1 MTFGNE
7 FNDDEYEYQE
17 SKEQMTKYLKH
28 QQRFQQEE
36 NQKYVAQQ
44 NQAVFN
50 EALAEAGL
58 SQDQFNALVQQNP
71 EVVQKTFKENVKN
84 YVTTIASKPRN
95 AQGQFIKE
103 TEANRANRAD
113 KSTMGMGRRNAE
125 QGKRFDPDNH
135 AGTDQDMANMVQDFI
150 GDDPLMKYT
159 K

>member
-1 MTFGNE
+1 MTYNE

-17 SKEQMTKYLKH
+17 SKEQMKKYLKH

-95 AQGQFIKE
+95 SAGQFIKE
-103 TEANRANRAD
+103 TEANRAKSEQRA
-113 KSTMGMGRRNAE
+113 STMGQGRRHE
-125 QGKRFDPDNH
+125 GQGKRFDPDNH

-150 GDDPLMKYT
+150 GDDPLMKFSR
-159 K
+159 